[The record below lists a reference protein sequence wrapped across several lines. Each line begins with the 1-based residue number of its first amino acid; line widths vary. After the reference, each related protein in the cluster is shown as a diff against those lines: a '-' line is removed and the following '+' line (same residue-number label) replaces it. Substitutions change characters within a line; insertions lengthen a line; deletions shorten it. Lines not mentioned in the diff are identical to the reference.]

1 MFEPVHALAEF
12 VIVLPEL
19 VLLLLEMVIG
29 TADEGMRVLEL
40 AVEVFPFLHV
50 LDLDV
55 HGEAFGHKLNI
66 MP

>member
-1 MFEPVHALAEF
+1 LFEPVHALAEF

-19 VLLLLEMVIG
+19 VLLLLKVVVG
-29 TADEGMRVLEL
+29 GADEGMRVLEL
-40 AVEVFPFLHV
+40 AVELFPFLRV
-50 LDLDV
+50 LALDV